1 MDDPRTY
8 GDSFADVYDDWYG
21 DVTDAEG
28 TARFVAQ
35 RSGSGPVLELG
46 IGTGRL
52 ARPMAAMGLTVIG
65 LDASASMLR
74 GGTDEGRPGRRSAVS
89 IPVVQADMVALPFG
103 GQGCGFGA
111 VLLAFNT
118 LFNLTTELAQRSLF
132 RQVAPLLTADGLL
145 IVEAMDTTT
154 LALGPLRSMAVA
166 RHHVDG
172 VTVVATNLDPERQT
186 ILGQHVDIRD
196 EGVRLR
202 PWLLRWST
210 ADQLDSFAAA
220 AGLKRAER
228 YADWELA
235 PFTATSTSHIT
246 VYRR

>member
-1 MDDPRTY
+1 
-8 GDSFADVYDDWYG
+8 
-21 DVTDAEG
+21 
-28 TARFVAQ
+28 
-35 RSGSGPVLELG
+35 
-46 IGTGRL
+46 
-52 ARPMAAMGLTVIG
+52 
-65 LDASASMLR
+65 
-74 GGTDEGRPGRRSAVS
+74 
-89 IPVVQADMVALPFG
+89 
-103 GQGCGFGA
+103 
-111 VLLAFNT
+111 
-118 LFNLTTELAQRSLF
+118 
-132 RQVAPLLTADGLL
+132 
-145 IVEAMDTTT
+145 
-154 LALGPLRSMAVA
+154 MAVA

-220 AGLKRAER
+220 AGMKREER